1 VADRFVVVGAGLAGL
16 AVAAELAADAEVELV
31 ERLPEVGGTWGFEH
45 PDVVALRRRCVDL
58 GVRLTLGV
66 AALRWV
72 GRRLLLVGPGE
83 RAWRDADR
91 LVFAGGTRPSTAAEL
106 PVFGARTAGVFAGT
120 VAHHLLE
127 GRVPLGRR
135 PIVCGEGYWADLV
148 LAELPADVRATR
160 VGGAGSAA
168 SNGPDVW
175 PGYRPIE
182 IRGRDRVDQL
192 VIAREGDERAL
203 ACDCVVLAGDQRP
216 LRNVDGAIVDGPD
229 VTFAQLCADSVTPAA
244 VIDHATRSTASLT
257 RRKR

>member
-58 GVRLTLGV
+58 GVDLTLGV
-66 AALRWV
+66 TALRWV
-72 GRRLLLVGPGE
+72 DRRLLLVGPGQ

-127 GRVPLGRR
+127 GRIRLGRE
-135 PIVCGEGYWADLV
+135 PVVCGKGYWADLV
-148 LAELPADVRATR
+148 LAELSPDARATQ
-160 VGGAGSAA
+160 VGGAAPAISTDDT
-168 SNGPDVW
+168 SW
-175 PGYRPIE
+175 PGYRPLE
-182 IRGRDRVDQL
+182 IRGRDRVEEL
-192 VIAREGDERAL
+192 VIGRDSDQRAL

-216 LRNVDGAIVDGPD
+216 LRNVDGAIVDGPA
-229 VTFAQLCADSVTPAA
+229 VTFVQLCADSVTPDA
-244 VIDHATRSTASLT
+244 VIDHAVRSTASLT